1 MSKSIFIVENDALTV
16 TQIEN
21 YIEKIGYQLS
31 GVSDNAEAALLQ
43 IKKSKPDLILMDIR
57 LNGDID
63 GIEVAARLK
72 AESDV
77 AVVYLTAYFDDDLL
91 ARAKLT
97 EPFGYLVK
105 PFSLQDLKASIEIA
119 IYKNEVARRIRHHHI
134 DKKVQ
139 LAANVFTH
147 IREGMMIISADG
159 YILDINETFSRI
171 TGYECKDVIG
181 KSVALLC
188 SDHHDKAFYASLLLS
203 LIEKGHWYGEIWGR
217 HKNAEVSA
225 AMLTISAVRD
235 AAGNIEQYVALFS
248 DISKRM
254 AHEHALEQIAYYD
267 ALTGLPNRILL
278 MDRLELAMAQAKRRN
293 TGLVLG
299 FLDLDHFKEINDHYG
314 HQAGDYLLLTVGRRM
329 QKMLRDGDTLARLGG
344 DEFVILLVDLTEI
357 SACLPILNRLIAAV
371 AEPVLFGDVS
381 LQVTAS
387 LGVTFYPQ
395 TQDLVVGQLLD
406 QADQAMYQAK
416 KTGMNRYHIFN
427 EIQDSGPRQ
436 QI

>member
-1 MSKSIFIVENDALTV
+1 VSKSIFIVENDALTA

-21 YIEKIGYQLS
+21 YIKKIGYHLS
-31 GVSDNAEAALLQ
+31 GVSDNAEAVLLK

-72 AESDV
+72 AENDV
-77 AVVYLTAYFDDDLL
+77 AVVYLTAYVDDDLL

-105 PFSLQDLKASIEIA
+105 PFNLQDLKASIEIA
-119 IYKNEVARRIRHHHI
+119 IYKNEVARRISHHCI

-139 LAANVFTH
+139 LTANAFTH
-147 IREGMMIISADG
+147 IREGMMITSADG

-171 TGYECKDVIG
+171 TGYECDDVIG
-181 KSVALLC
+181 KSAALLC
-188 SDHHDKAFYASLLLS
+188 SNHHDKPFYASLLLS
-203 LIEKGHWYGEIWGR
+203 LIEMGHWYGEIWGR
-217 HKNAEVSA
+217 HKNADIIPV
-225 AMLTISAVRD
+225 MLTISAVRD
-235 AAGNIEQYVALFS
+235 TTGNIMQYVALFS
-248 DISKRM
+248 DISKRL

-267 ALTGLPNRILL
+267 ALTGLPNRVLL
-278 MDRLELAMAQAKRRN
+278 MDRLELAMAQAKRRS

-314 HQAGDYLLLTVGRRM
+314 HQAGDYLLLTVGHRM
-329 QKMLRDGDTLARLGG
+329 QKMLRSGDTLARLGG

-357 SACLPILNRLIAAV
+357 SACFSILTRLIAAV
-371 AEPVLFGDVS
+371 AEPILFGDAS
-381 LQVTAS
+381 LQVTAN
-387 LGVTFYPQ
+387 LGVTFHPK
-395 TQDLVVGQLLD
+395 TQDLVAGKLLD

-416 KTGMNRYHIFN
+416 KTSMNRYHIFN
-427 EIQDSGPRQ
+427 AIQDSEQR
-436 QI
+436 